1 MAKNNLKGRSYSKLW
16 GPQMMSLTC
25 GLNFLGSCQS
35 LGFASVEL
43 PDDQKKGGIHQKT
56 LEKIKMYVKFVHAWS
71 SVIFTSCLSRQSNL
85 D

>member
-1 MAKNNLKGRSYSKLW
+1 
-16 GPQMMSLTC
+16 MMSLTC

-71 SVIFTSCLSRQSNL
+71 SVILLVVCHDKVTWIRSKA
-85 D
+85 